1 MCVSVI
7 SCTLHLN
14 RVINKGALREK
25 IRGNYVMQTI
35 NKSSATM
42 QTMTDALNNFE
53 QYNLCRQ

>member
-1 MCVSVI
+1 MYVSVI

-14 RVINKGALREK
+14 SVINKGALQEK

-35 NKSSATM
+35 NKSSPTM
-42 QTMTDALNNFE
+42 QTMTDAPNNFE